1 MTINAYQFYL
11 GMIIDILLTTD
22 MGVKEEKSV
31 RYTHKFNIYLT

>member
-22 MGVKEEKSV
+22 MGVKGKKSV
-31 RYTHKFNIYLT
+31 RYTHKFNIYIT